1 MRLSTQPDPRFL
13 RTAPRQ
19 GCAVLLGLLLS
30 FSAAAQAPAPSTSH
44 ALASNP
50 AAQPVAPEKLP
61 SASDRRKAAKLF
73 LQADKLF
80 MARKYEQAMG
90 LYQQSTKLD
99 PTNKNYP
106 LAIQVARSHAITA
119 LIEESTL
126 DRQRNNEPAARIA
139 LQRAM
144 KLDPANINIGMHLNE
159 LGDDQ
164 LRVLPPP
171 LHTDE
176 RMQPIAAAMISPYRT
191 LQSFHEHNSLRQ
203 IAQQVFHAYGIEA
216 TIDDSVH
223 NERIRFDLDGATFE
237 QAVQALQL
245 VTHTFYV
252 PLDPHRVLLARDSR
266 ELRLQYM
273 RQEVETIYL
282 NGLQA
287 TELTELA
294 TMAKTI
300 FQLPV
305 AAADPGASTLTV
317 RGIPSDLDSFNRTLQ
332 LLIAGRSQVLL
343 DVRIIQIA
351 HTNKNNHGVELPQSM
366 SAYNVYAEEESI
378 LKSNSTTVNEI
389 VSSGLASAD
398 DPLAIIAILVEAGDV
413 SSSLFSSGF
422 ALFGGGLTESALS
435 PGTVTVNL
443 DLNSSE
449 SRQLDRVL
457 LRAGDNDASTFK
469 MGERYPIQTSS
480 YSSLTS
486 SSSVS
491 GLTTSGTSSALS
503 SLLSSAS
510 SSTTPMV
517 EYEDLGLTLKA
528 TANVNRSDH
537 IALTLDMKID
547 ALSGDTLDGNPVL
560 NSRSYSGVIT
570 VKPETAVVIAGE
582 LDKTQSRAV
591 TGTPGLDDIP
601 GLSQL
606 ESKDVNVNYA
616 TLMLVITPH
625 VVRGPQAGGHS
636 AMIRIE
642 RGGGVETAK

>member
-1 MRLSTQPDPRFL
+1 
-13 RTAPRQ
+13 
-19 GCAVLLGLLLS
+19 VLLGLLLT
-30 FSAAAQAPAPSTSH
+30 FSAAAQTPAPSTSH
-44 ALASNP
+44 ALSHP
-50 AAQPVAPEKLP
+50 VAQPLAPEKLP
-61 SASDRRKAAKLF
+61 STSDRRKAAKIF
-73 LQADKLF
+73 LQAGKLF

-99 PTNKNYP
+99 PTNKNYS
-106 LAIQVARSHAITA
+106 LAIQVARSHAVTA

-126 DRQRNNEPAARIA
+126 DRQRNDEPAACIA
-139 LQRAM
+139 LERAM
-144 KLDPANINIGMHLNE
+144 KLDPSNVNISLHLNE

-176 RMQPIAAAMISPYRT
+176 RTQPIEAALITPT
-191 LQSFHEHNSLRQ
+191 HTVQSFHEHNSLRQ

-223 NERIRFDLDGATFE
+223 NERIRFDLDDATFE

-245 VTHTFYV
+245 VTHTFFV

-273 RQEVETIYL
+273 RQEMETIYL

-287 TELTELA
+287 AELTELA
-294 TMAKTI
+294 TMAKTV

-332 LLIAGRSQVLL
+332 QLIAGRSQVLL

-351 HTNKNNHGVELPQSM
+351 HTNEKNHGVELPQSM
-366 SAYNVYAEEESI
+366 SAFNVYAEEESI

-389 VSSGLASAD
+389 VSSGLASAN
-398 DPLAIIAILVEAGDV
+398 DPLAIIAILVAAGDV

-422 ALFGGGLTESALS
+422 ALFGGGLTESAFS
-435 PGTVTVNL
+435 PGTVTVKLNV
-443 DLNSSE
+443 NSSD

-469 MGERYPIQTSS
+469 LGTRYPIQTSS

-486 SSSVS
+486 SSSVA

-517 EYEDLGLTLKA
+517 EYQDLGLTLKT

-537 IALTLDMKID
+537 VALTLDVKID
-547 ALSGDTLDGNPVL
+547 ALSGETLDGNPVL

-582 LDKTQSRAV
+582 LDKSQTRAV
-591 TGTPGLDDIP
+591 SGTPGLDDIP

-606 ESKDVNVNYA
+606 ESKDVNTNYA

-625 VVRGPQAGGHS
+625 IVRGPQAGGHS

-642 RGGGVETAK
+642 RGGGAETAK